1 MRVRMREGEN
11 KILFL
16 VLQSCY
22 SAILKVELH
31 YSSIAKKFAILEFR
45 IL

>member
-1 MRVRMREGEN
+1 
-11 KILFL
+11 LY
-16 VLQSCY
+16 Y